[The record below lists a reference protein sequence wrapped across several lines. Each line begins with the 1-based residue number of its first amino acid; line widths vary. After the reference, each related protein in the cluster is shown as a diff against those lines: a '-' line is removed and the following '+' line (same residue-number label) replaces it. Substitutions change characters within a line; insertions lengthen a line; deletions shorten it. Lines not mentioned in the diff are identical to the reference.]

1 MMRRRFAQARVGRLA
16 TVSHELRPHVV
27 PVCFS
32 LDGDRIVTAVDHKPK
47 TTTALRRLDNVRAN
61 PTVTLLVDHWDEDW
75 SQLWWIRADGTG
87 MVVDPGPEL
96 DELLGP
102 LHIKY
107 RGNYGGDR
115 PDGPAIVIDVDRWV
129 GWSASESA

>member
-1 MMRRRFAQARVGRLA
+1 MIVIPDDEGEHWRRGQLFGIYVNRV
-16 TVSHELRPHVV
+16 
-27 PVCFS
+27 
-32 LDGDRIVTAVDHKPK
+32 
-47 TTTALRRLDNVRAN
+47 
-61 PTVTLLVDHWDEDW
+61 
-75 SQLWWIRADGTG
+75 DGTG

-107 RGNYGGDR
+107 RGNYGRHR

-129 GWSASESA
+129 GWSASEGV